1 MTGNGLLPPPV
12 VVLDSF
18 PLSNATNPRG
28 TVSNLETAQ
37 WLQRLGDMRVRVIVP
52 EIVDY
57 EVRRELIRAKK
68 ITGLQRLDSLYENQ
82 VEYLELKTPMMR
94 RAAEMWSIARQKGR
108 PTAPDLS
115 LDADMILCAQV
126 ESLGQ
131 VGAVIATTNVGHL
144 SLFCDARDWHTIR

>member
-1 MTGNGLLPPPV
+1 MSRIALLLPPV

-28 TVSNLETAQ
+28 TEANLQCAH
-37 WLQRLGDMRVRVIVP
+37 WLQRLGDAGIRVIVP

-57 EVRRELIRAKK
+57 EVRRELMRSKK
-68 ITGLQRLDSLYENQ
+68 LIGLGRLDGLYENQ
-82 VEYLELKTPMMR
+82 VEYLELRTSMMR
-94 RAAEMWSIARQKGR
+94 RAAEMWSIARQRGR

-126 ESLGQ
+126 ESLGK

-144 SLFCDARDWHTIR
+144 SLFCDAREWHSIK